1 MFVSFSHRIL
11 LSLRDLRCENGIIC
25 ATLAGRTSYLI
36 SVVGAAANGTLAE
49 LLAGIDRLPDR
60 ESPKL
65 WHAAWG
71 SQGQPLREEPSQG
84 WPLGVSIAP
93 SPQWQC
99 DGLELRC

>member
-65 WHAAWG
+65 WRAAWG
-71 SQGQPLREEPSQG
+71 SQRSSQELGGEPVWAG
-84 WPLGVSIAP
+84 
-93 SPQWQC
+93 
-99 DGLELRC
+99 RYM